1 MSGNTNVAKR
11 ADDEFDSRIFFKESN
26 HAFRDAR
33 VLRIFEGILEIFF
46 FSPFFDTKKIIKE
59 DEEDKGGSKRKSYLR
74 YLERIAGDCD
84 FIIHRG

>member
-1 MSGNTNVAKR
+1 ME
-11 ADDEFDSRIFFKESN
+11 EFWK
-26 HAFRDAR
+26 
-33 VLRIFEGILEIFF
+33 FF
-46 FSPFFDTKKIIKE
+46 FFLPFFDTKKIIKE

>member
-1 MSGNTNVAKR
+1 M
-11 ADDEFDSRIFFKESN
+11 
-26 HAFRDAR
+26 
-33 VLRIFEGILEIFF
+33 EIFF
-46 FSPFFDTKKIIKE
+46 FLPFFDTKKIIKE

>member
-33 VLRIFEGILEIFF
+33 VLRIFEGWRNFGNFF
-46 FSPFFDTKKIIKE
+46 FFPFFDTKKIIKE

-74 YLERIAGDCD
+74 YLERIAGD